1 MLAIQPTAADQGRIA
16 ALNMAGVDSAYKG
29 NLGMNVLDT
38 AGLVSVS
45 FGRWEGGDG
54 GEAAEVADPENFLYM
69 RLVFEDDRLVG
80 ALSLG
85 HKDHVGV
92 LRGLIQGGI
101 RLGDWKGRLASD
113 PSRIMEAYLACTQ

>member
-1 MLAIQPTAADQGRIA
+1 
-16 ALNMAGVDSAYKG
+16 MAGVETTYKG
-29 NLGMNVLDT
+29 NLAMNVLDT

-54 GEAAEVADPENFLYM
+54 CETAEVVDAENFRYM
-69 RLVFEDDRLVG
+69 HLVFEDDRLVG

-85 HKDHVGV
+85 HTDHVGV

-101 RLGDWKGRLASD
+101 RLGAWKQHLEAD